1 MPLAKAPSKLDLTKL
16 SKHIAAIRIGF
27 GVVWIIDAAFKF
39 EPVFYRGLLQ
49 SIQATDSGEPKWLN
63 PWFHTWYSII
73 GSNQH
78 LFAVILIFAE
88 SLVAISLLLGLA
100 RRSNYLLGGIMTFLI
115 WGVGEAFGGPY
126 VTGSTDIGAGIIYCF
141 VFALLFVAD
150 GVIQPS
156 WALDNILTRKI
167 SWWSKIA
174 DLNFKSDKRRKTKPA
189 NLVTGK
195 VVSHN

>member
-1 MPLAKAPSKLDLTKL
+1 MPKIKMTSRLDIAKL

-27 GVVWIIDAAFKF
+27 GVIWIIDAAFKF
-39 EPVFYRGLLQ
+39 ESVFYRGLLQ
-49 SIQATDSGEPKWLN
+49 YVKSKDSGEPKWLN

-78 LFAVILIFAE
+78 LFAVILIVAE
-88 SLVAISLLLGLA
+88 SLVAVSLLFGLA
-100 RRSNYLLGGIMTFLI
+100 RRSSYLLGGVMAFLI

-126 VTGSTDIGAGIIYCF
+126 VSGSTDVGAGIIYCF
-141 VFALLFVAD
+141 VFAMLFVAD

-156 WALDNILTRKI
+156 WALDNILSKKI

-174 DLNFKSDKRRKTKPA
+174 DFKFKFNPPKSVKSGK
-189 NLVTGK
+189 LVTGK